1 MKLKIDRIDQH
12 ALTEFINR
20 VKLIDS
26 FIYMKIAEGRVKSVV
41 YLPQRDAVKSHSVDI
56 SEIFQISEFPDTDKE
71 MKIAFFEGSKVIDAI
86 KHFAH
91 DAIKGEI
98 EFIENDEDLV
108 ASTFRIFND
117 ELEIT
122 LSCSEPTL
130 GFKDLTDD
138 QVKVIFAKEGAG
150 SFDFSLDT
158 HMLNKV
164 KNLFSLDKDETF
176 NIKSDVAG
184 VNVDG
189 KSFKVV
195 VNPAA
200 NGTGKVTVYK
210 KYLNLLDR
218 EEQTVFVSDSKV
230 VFQSAD
236 SDTLLT
242 ISTCQTA

>member
-26 FIYMKIAEGRVKSVV
+26 FIYMKVAEGRVKSVV
-41 YLPQRDAVKSHSVDI
+41 YLPQRDAVKSHSVDV
-56 SEIFQISEFPDTDKE
+56 SEIFQISEWPDTDKE
-71 MKIAFFEGSKVIDAI
+71 MKIAFFEGNKVIDAI
-86 KHFAH
+86 KHFDH

-122 LSCSEPTL
+122 LSCSQPTL
-130 GFKDLTDD
+130 GFKDLTET
-138 QVKVIFAKEGAG
+138 QVEAIFARDNGK
-150 SFDFSLDT
+150 FDFALDT
-158 HMLNKV
+158 HMLGKV
-164 KNLFSLDKDETF
+164 KNLFSLDKEETF

-184 VNVDG
+184 VNVDC

-218 EEQTVFVSDSKV
+218 EEQTVYVSDSKV
-230 VFQSAD
+230 VFQSNN

>member
-26 FIYMKIAEGRVKSVV
+26 FIYMKVSEGRVSSVV
-41 YLPQRDAVKSHSVDI
+41 YLPQRDAVKSHSVDV
-56 SEIFQISEFPDTDKE
+56 SEIFQISEWPDTDKE
-71 MKIAFFEGSKVIDAI
+71 MKIAFFEGNKVIEAI
-86 KHFAH
+86 KHFDH

-130 GFKDLTDD
+130 GFKDLTES
-138 QVKVIFAKEGAG
+138 QVTAIFARDNGK
-150 SFDFSLDT
+150 FDFALDT
-158 HMLNKV
+158 HMLGKV
-164 KNLFSLDKDETF
+164 KNLFSLDKEETF